1 VTWRRA
7 LFRQLDR
14 RGLRRL
20 VGLGRSAEIL
30 LLHREPALVSYQSWG
45 GWLVRG
51 RGGVAVGPE
60 PNVPPPRW
68 LDKKAREVFTAWYA
82 PRPGDVVV
90 DIGAGIGEE
99 VPTLA
104 RLVEASGRLY
114 CVEAHPRTFE
124 FLRRTCELNRLDNVL
139 LDNLA
144 ISDAPGEVTIS
155 DIGDARNYANSILVD
170 VEAGLRVPA
179 MTLSDYFRTRGIE
192 HADLLVM
199 NIEGAERL
207 ALEGM
212 RDVADRVRHV
222 AIACHDFL
230 ADETGNEAMR
240 TKQIVREQLSRYGF
254 EVSERPEDRRPWLRD
269 FLYGSKTAVESGE
282 PTG

>member
-1 VTWRRA
+1 MV
-7 LFRQLDR
+7 
-14 RGLRRL
+14 
-20 VGLGRSAEIL
+20 RSAEIL
-30 LLHREPALVSYQSWG
+30 LRYREPVLVTYQSWG

-68 LDKKAREVFTAWYA
+68 LDTKARDVFTAWYE

-104 RLVEASGRLY
+104 RLVAPAGRLY

-124 FLRRTCELNRLDNVL
+124 FLRRTCELNQLHNVSLDNV
-139 LDNLA
+139 A

-155 DIGDARNYANSILVD
+155 DVGDDRNYANTILVD
-170 VEAGLRVPA
+170 MEAGLRVPA
-179 MTLSDYFRTRGIE
+179 MTLSDYFHTRAIE
-192 HADLLVM
+192 HTDLLVM

-212 RDVADRVRHV
+212 RDVVDRVRHV

-240 TKQIVREQLSRYGF
+240 TKRIVREQLSRYGF
-254 EVSERPEDRRPWLRD
+254 EVSDRPGDPRPWLRD
-269 FLYGSKTAVESGE
+269 FVYGRKVVVQPGE
-282 PTG
+282 PSG